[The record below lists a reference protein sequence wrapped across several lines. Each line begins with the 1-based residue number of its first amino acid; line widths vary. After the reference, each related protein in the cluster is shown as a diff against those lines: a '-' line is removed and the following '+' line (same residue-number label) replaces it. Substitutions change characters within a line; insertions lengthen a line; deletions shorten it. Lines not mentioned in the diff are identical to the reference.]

1 MDKNPPRYVK
11 KRPYSRA
18 DIELIIAHLLADDP
32 EISNWHSPKGVLPK
46 KTMGITVKVQEDEY
60 WVIKHLAEKNRLSMA
75 EMLKSLVLGHFV
87 KHEPE
92 IVLPMTKDVGSKV
105 MLKLFGIAAR
115 KTKKKIRRLEK
126 KKTKSNVQLQNN
138 SNKPREHQ

>member
-32 EISNWHSPKGVLPK
+32 DISNWHSPKGVLPK
-46 KTMGITVKVQEDEY
+46 KSMTITFKVQEDEY
-60 WVIKHLAEKNRLSMA
+60 WVIKHLAEKNRISVA
-75 EMLKSLVLGHFV
+75 EMIKALVLGHFV

-115 KTKKKIRRLEK
+115 KTKKKIKRDEK
-126 KKTKSNVQLQNN
+126 IKQKGKGSVR
-138 SNKPREHQ
+138 SEA